1 MLDTAA
7 AANKSMKL
15 RLAAC
20 LLCVIIVAVSLD
32 SLPDPPAVNPH
43 GSGIALTSLPY
54 QHLSAAVKNNVLD
67 YVSCVP
73 HFQVSLFSLSEIFE
87 SRRPSFKLEFVQRA
101 IDISPPDLS

>member
-7 AANKSMKL
+7 ANKSIEL
-15 RLAAC
+15 RIAAC
-20 LLCVIIVAVSLD
+20 LLCLIIVAVSLD

-43 GSGIALTSLPY
+43 GSGIALVSLPH

-67 YVSCVP
+67 RVSCMP
-73 HFQVSLFSLSEIFE
+73 HFQASLFSLGKIFE